1 MILFSFNPCYFTT
14 ESQRGIA
21 ATKSEARNPKFETN
35 SNDQNSNDLN
45 KLEKS
50 YAKIFTEFQEIE
62 R

>member
-1 MILFSFNPCYFTT
+1 LPLKCANKSGIP
-14 ESQRGIA
+14 QRGIA

-50 YAKIFTEFQEIE
+50 YAKTFTEFQEIE